1 MPTTLEMR
9 SEIHEL
15 HNTVAAYKPSSAVV
29 VQLEDQPV
37 EGGNNP
43 VYGDVSWRTLISS
56 DRTPTSDLILGVAEF
71 SAHGV
76 LHLHRHEPA
85 EFYMC
90 LSGSGVVT
98 IDGIKHPVKAGSAV
112 FVPGNAEHGVL
123 AGVEGLTF
131 AYGFAQQSF
140 TDVDYVFSTNGP
152 SLVDTV

>member
-9 SEIHEL
+9 SEIYEH
-15 HNTVAAYKPSSAVV
+15 HNTETPYKRSLAVV

-43 VYGDVSWRTLISS
+43 VYGDVTWRTLISS
-56 DRTPTSDLILGVAEF
+56 DRTPTSDLLLGVAEF
-71 SAHGV
+71 AAHGV

-90 LSGSGVVT
+90 LTGSGIVT
-98 IDGIKHPVKAGSAV
+98 IDGVEHIVKSGSAV
-112 FVPGNAEHGVL
+112 FVPGNAEHGVV
-123 AGVEGLTF
+123 AGAEGLTF
-131 AYGFAQQSF
+131 AYGFAQHSF
-140 TDVDYVFSTNGP
+140 ADVDYVFSTSGP